1 MKNVK
6 MWKIE
11 SMTFAEKNQEIIE
24 FPPIYEP
31 EKKDIEEKTDVDSA
45 DIQRI

>member
-11 SMTFAEKNQEIIE
+11 SIAFAEKNQDIIE

-31 EKKDIEEKTDVDSA
+31 EKIEEKTDIDST
-45 DIQRI
+45 DI